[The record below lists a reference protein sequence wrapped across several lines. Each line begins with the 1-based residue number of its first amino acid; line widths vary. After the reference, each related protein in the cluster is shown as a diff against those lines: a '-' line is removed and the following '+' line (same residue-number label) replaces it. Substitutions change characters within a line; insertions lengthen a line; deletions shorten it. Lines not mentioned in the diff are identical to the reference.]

1 MSESFNKLFLEYY
14 NRYQQG
20 GLAVWDQVKIK
31 KSNGKGET
39 LEDYLA
45 NKASN
50 LRDIFNNF
58 ISKDFKKNL
67 VIISFA
73 KSQNPTQG
81 ATSDGAGPDIA
92 VIAAETTWGVYENPM
107 VEIPIKFLDKVNS
120 DGNNLR
126 SVPSTAKRAN
136 NDTDKPE
143 KIQTQS
149 PFKFDTN
156 LTTKN
161 TVIPNGRKWDDSKAG
176 GGNTP
181 KKDYTRQ
188 SKN

>member
-39 LEDYLA
+39 LEDYISS
-45 NKASN
+45 KATN
-50 LRDIFNNF
+50 LQDIFKNF
-58 ISKDFKKNL
+58 MSKEFKKNL
-67 VIISFA
+67 VVISFA

-81 ATSDGAGPDIA
+81 ATSDGTGPDTA
-92 VIAAETTWGVYENPM
+92 VIAAETTYGVYENPM
-107 VEIPIKFLDKVNS
+107 VEIPIRFLEKVNV
-120 DGNNLR
+120 DGNNLHPY
-126 SVPSTAKRAN
+126 SSSAKRVSK
-136 NDTDKPE
+136 DTDKPE
-143 KIQTQS
+143 EIKNHS

-161 TVIPNGRKWDDSKAG
+161 TVLPNGRKWDDSKAG